1 MVKLNVRLSY
11 CLDTLKARSMFT
23 IRTSDWRKTDGE
35 PLKGVTQMVR
45 EEKKKLYLLFLT
57 LQT

>member
-11 CLDTLKARSMFT
+11 CLDTLKARLMFT
-23 IRTSDWRKTDGE
+23 IRASDWRKTDGE

-45 EEKKKLYLLFLT
+45 EEKKSCTSFS
-57 LQT
+57 